1 MTSYSNNSFQADN
14 LAALARSVCEQFYES
29 IISQEEMVTAGDA
42 EAVHDMRVAT
52 RRLRVALS
60 NFAACF
66 DAEKRRAMRAQLGQ
80 IADVLGA
87 VRDLDVMLEALD
99 PQKNRLTPAQKKY
112 VSGLSR
118 RLRARRLRRRRKLL
132 AFLQGDE
139 YATFKRQFPLLMAA
153 RGQTAD

>member
-1 MTSYSNNSFQADN
+1 MPETDNSSRPPGLQT
-14 LAALARSVCEQFYES
+14 LAWSVCQGLYES
-29 IISQEEMVTAGDA
+29 IISQEEMVSAGDA
-42 EAVHDMRVAT
+42 EAIHDMRVAT

-66 DAEKRRAMRAQLGQ
+66 DPEKRREMRAQLGQ

-87 VRDLDVMLEALD
+87 VRDLDVMLEALGQ
-99 PQKNRLTPAQKKY
+99 QKNKLSPAQKKY

-118 RLRARRLRRRRKLL
+118 RLRARRRRRRRKLL

-139 YATFKRQFPLLMAA
+139 YAAFKRQFPLLLAA
-153 RGQTAD
+153 QSQVAD